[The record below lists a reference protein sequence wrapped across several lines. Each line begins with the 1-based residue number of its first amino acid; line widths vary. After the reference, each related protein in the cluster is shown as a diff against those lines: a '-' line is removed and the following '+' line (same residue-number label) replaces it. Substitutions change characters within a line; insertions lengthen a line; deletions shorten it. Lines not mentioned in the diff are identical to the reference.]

1 MGSPV
6 SAVIASLYMERFEEQ
21 AITTSFYGPR
31 IWERNVDDIFT
42 ILDRENLDGFLQ
54 HLNNQ
59 QPSIRLTMETEKDK
73 KLAFLDTAV
82 LREPD
87 GRLTISVY
95 RKPTYTDKYL
105 AYDWHHPQ
113 SVKRGILLIAFT
125 SVPDVS

>member
-21 AITTSFYGPR
+21 AITTSSYGPR
-31 IWERNVDDIFT
+31 IWERYVDDTFT
-42 ILDRENLDGFLQ
+42 ILDRENLDDFLH

-59 QPSIRLTMETEKDK
+59 QLSIRLTMEKEKDK

-95 RKPTYTDKYL
+95 RKPTYTN
-105 AYDWHHPQ
+105 
-113 SVKRGILLIAFT
+113 
-125 SVPDVS
+125 

>member
-59 QPSIRLTMETEKDK
+59 QPSIRLTMETEKEK

-95 RKPTYTDKYL
+95 RKPTYTD
-105 AYDWHHPQ
+105 
-113 SVKRGILLIAFT
+113 
-125 SVPDVS
+125 

>member
-1 MGSPV
+1 MGSP
-6 SAVIASLYMERFEEQ
+6 
-21 AITTSFYGPR
+21 ITTSFYGPR

-95 RKPTYTDKYL
+95 RKPTYTD
-105 AYDWHHPQ
+105 
-113 SVKRGILLIAFT
+113 
-125 SVPDVS
+125 

>member
-6 SAVIASLYMERFEEQ
+6 SAVIASLYMERFEEK
-21 AITTSFYGPR
+21 AITTPSYGPR
-31 IWERNVDDIFT
+31 IWERYVDDTST
-42 ILDRENLDGFLQ
+42 ILDPENLDDFLQ

-87 GRLTISVY
+87 GHLTISVY
-95 RKPTYTDKYL
+95 RKPTYTD
-105 AYDWHHPQ
+105 
-113 SVKRGILLIAFT
+113 
-125 SVPDVS
+125 

>member
-6 SAVIASLYMERFEEQ
+6 SAVIANLYMERFE
-21 AITTSFYGPR
+21 
-31 IWERNVDDIFT
+31 
-42 ILDRENLDGFLQ
+42 NLDDLLQ

-95 RKPTYTDKYL
+95 RKPTYTN
-105 AYDWHHPQ
+105 
-113 SVKRGILLIAFT
+113 
-125 SVPDVS
+125 

>member
-21 AITTSFYGPR
+21 AITTSSYGPR
-31 IWERNVDDIFT
+31 IWERYVDDTFT
-42 ILDRENLDGFLQ
+42 ILDRENLDDFLQ

-59 QPSIRLTMETEKDK
+59 QPSIHLTMEKEKDK